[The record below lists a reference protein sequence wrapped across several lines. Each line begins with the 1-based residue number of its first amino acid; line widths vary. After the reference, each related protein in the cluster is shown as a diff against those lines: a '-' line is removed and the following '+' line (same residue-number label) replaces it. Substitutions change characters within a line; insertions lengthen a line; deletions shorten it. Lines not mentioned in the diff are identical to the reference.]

1 MTTLP
6 PHAEWAVAHG
16 LDADDVALADGGTIW
31 RVASVQR
38 SAATGLGPDGDRP
51 LGLGPSTQSG
61 TLAVGDWVTAD
72 ETGLIIRILP
82 RRALLQ
88 RRAAG
93 VELKTQLICANV
105 DTLFITTSCN
115 ADFNPARLERYLAL
129 ALDAGVAPVIL
140 LTKPDLAD
148 APPADYATRARALS
162 PALAGVVVL
171 DARAPDAAAQLAEWL
186 GPGQTVAFV
195 GSSGVGKSTLLNT
208 LTDGDQATAG
218 VRKGDQKGRHTTTSR
233 SLLPLPTGGW
243 VIDMPGMREI
253 GLHDVTLGIERVFA
267 DLATLAEGCRFRDCT
282 HLHEPGCAL
291 LAGVAAGTV
300 DPDRLARW
308 QKLRDE
314 DALNAEIVGKTRAE
328 ARRISRTH
336 RKPPSR

>member
-1 MTTLP
+1 MRAR
-6 PHAEWAVAHG
+6 HVAWAVLHG
-16 LDADDVALADGGTIW
+16 LPAEDAALAGEDLIW

-38 SAATGLGPDGDRP
+38 TAATGLGPDGDRA
-51 LGLGPSTQSG
+51 LGLGPSTGSG

-72 ETGLIIRILP
+72 DNGLITQVLP

-129 ALDAGVAPVIL
+129 ALDAHVAPVIL

-148 APPADYATRARALS
+148 APPEEYAARARALS
-162 PALAGVVVL
+162 PALAGVMVL
-171 DARAPDAAAQLAEWL
+171 DARAPDAADKLAVWL
-186 GPGQTVAFV
+186 GVGQTVAFI

-208 LTDGDQATAG
+208 LTGGDQATAG

-267 DLATLAEGCRFRDCT
+267 DLAKLAEACRFRDCT
-282 HLHEPGCAL
+282 HCHEPGCAV
-291 LAGVAAGTV
+291 LAGVAAGVV

-314 DALNAEIVGKTRAE
+314 DALNADIVGKTRSE
-328 ARRISRTH
+328 ARRISRAH
-336 RKPPSR
+336 RKPPR

>member
-1 MTTLP
+1 MTDAL
-6 PHAEWAVAHG
+6 HAAWALSHG
-16 LDADDVALADGGTIW
+16 LDPDHISLAGDDPIW
-31 RVASVQR
+31 RIASVQR
-38 SAATGLGPDGDRP
+38 TAATGLGPAGDRA

-72 ETGLIIRILP
+72 ATGLITQVLP

-129 ALDAGVAPVIL
+129 ALDAGVVPVIL

-148 APPADYATRARALS
+148 APVADYLARARALS

-171 DARAPDAAAQLAEWL
+171 DARAPDAANLLADWL
-186 GPGQTVAFV
+186 GPGQTVAFI

-208 LTDGDQATAG
+208 LTGGDQATAG

-267 DLATLAEGCRFRDCT
+267 DLAALAEDCRFRDCT
-282 HLHEPGCAL
+282 HMHEPGCAV

-300 DPDRLARW
+300 DPARLARW

-314 DALNAEIVGKTRAE
+314 DALNAEIVGKTRNE
-328 ARRISRTH
+328 ARRISRAH

>member
-1 MTTLP
+1 MTIGAT
-6 PHAEWAVAHG
+6 HAEWAVAHG
-16 LDADDVALADGGTIW
+16 LDPGDTDSAAGDLIW
-31 RVASVQR
+31 RIASVQR
-38 SAATGLGPDGDRP
+38 TAATGLGPDGERV
-51 LGLGPSTQSG
+51 LGLGPSTQTG
-61 TLAVGDWVTAD
+61 RLAVGDWVTAD
-72 ETGLIIRILP
+72 AAGLITAILP
-82 RRALLQ
+82 RRTLLQ

-129 ALDAGVAPVIL
+129 ALESGVAPVIV

-148 APPADYATRARALS
+148 RPPADYATDARTLS

-171 DARAPDAAAQLAEWL
+171 DARAPDAGAGLAPWL
-186 GPGQTVAFV
+186 GPGRTVAFI

-208 LTDGDQATAG
+208 LTGGDAATQG
-218 VRKGDQKGRHTTTSR
+218 VRAGDQKGRHTTTSR
-233 SLLPLPTGGW
+233 ALRPLPGGGW

-253 GLHDVTLGIERVFA
+253 GLHDVAFGIARVFA
-267 DLATLAEGCRFRDCT
+267 DLTTLAEGCRFRDCT
-282 HLHEPGCAL
+282 HIHEPGCAL

-300 DPDRLARW
+300 DPARLARW

-314 DALNAEIVGKTRAE
+314 EALNAEIVGKTRSE
-328 ARRISRTH
+328 ARRISRAQ
-336 RKPPSR
+336 RKPAR